1 MEHLKRWEAEV
12 NEIVH
17 DLGVAASK
25 AQKEHLA
32 SLLDKYFEETFDL
45 GYRLGVAAKRGGD

>member
-1 MEHLKRWEAEV
+1 MSHITRWEAEV

-25 AQKEHLA
+25 VQKEHIA
-32 SLLDKYFEETFDL
+32 SLLDKYFEETFDW
-45 GYRLGVAAKRGGD
+45 GYRLGVAAKDGGD